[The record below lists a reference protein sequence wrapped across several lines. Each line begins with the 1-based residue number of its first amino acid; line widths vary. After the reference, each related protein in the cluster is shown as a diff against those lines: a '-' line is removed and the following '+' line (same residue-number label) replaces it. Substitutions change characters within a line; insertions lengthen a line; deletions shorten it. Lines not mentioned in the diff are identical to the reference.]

1 MMTPEQVNE
10 AMRRCAPEAIDAAI
24 KFQTNKDPALVPTIV
39 LGIIERYVEPQMRA
53 KVRQAND
60 DTRLYDDL
68 GIDSLMMVEIV
79 MTIEETLSVT
89 APDEE
94 LRTLRT
100 IGDVKNYLDAK
111 LRGIPF
117 VPSKPAV
124 ILSPAEIA
132 ETLPQQEPFLFV
144 QNAKVG
150 SESATGSYTISGDEA
165 FLKGHFKDG
174 PIFPASIMIEALGQL
189 ATLLILKSDKP
200 ELESARAEK
209 KAWFASADNI
219 RCQRICRPGDTLS
232 FQVKLLRVHAP
243 LATFSG
249 TITVGDE
256 KTASIGELNL
266 AFGPIAPQ
274 NETDPKPTTA
284 EPAKPCVA

>member
-1 MMTPEQVNE
+1 
-10 AMRRCAPEAIDAAI
+10 MRRCAPDAIDAAV
-24 KFQTNKDPALVPTIV
+24 KFQTSKDPSLVPTIV
-39 LGIIERYVEPQMRA
+39 LGIIERYVEPQNRE
-53 KVRQAND
+53 KVRQSSD

-94 LRTLRT
+94 LRSLRT

-111 LRGIPF
+111 LRGVDF
-117 VPSKPAV
+117 TPSKPATL
-124 ILSPAEIA
+124 LSPSEIA

-144 QNAKVG
+144 QNAKIG
-150 SESATGSYTISGDEA
+150 SDSASGTYSISGDEA

-174 PIFPASIMIEALGQL
+174 PVFPASIMIEALGQL
-189 ATLLILKSDKP
+189 ATLLLLKSDKP
-200 ELESARAEK
+200 ELESARAEG

-219 RCQRICRPGDTLS
+219 RCMRICKPGDTLS

-249 TITVGDE
+249 SITVGE
-256 KTASIGELNL
+256 QKTATIGELNL
-266 AFGPIAPQ
+266 AFGSIAPQ
-274 NETDPKPTTA
+274 SGAESKPATVETA
-284 EPAKPCVA
+284 HA